1 MNKEINITKAILQT
15 FDHNME
21 AAIRFTLADE
31 QEQQKIRE
39 GFKSITAMTKHEA
52 YSSGTTCVC
61 YVPPMIQ
68 GQCAS
73 HRDYPN
79 INGSVGGDITIRGG
93 QYNVAI
99 GQNAGYNNLGSCNYY
114 CGQVYPNQCRPI
126 TEGFQGF
133 VTEANDGTCIKLTTC
148 DLSSKEHLLKLKD
161 LPEPPKS
168 RLIRE

>member
-1 MNKEINITKAILQT
+1 MKKEINVTKAILQT

-52 YSSGTTCVC
+52 YSSGVTCVC

-99 GQNAGYNNLGSCNYY
+99 GQNRGYDNVPLCNPYY
-114 CGQVYPNQCRPI
+114 CGQVYPNQCKPI

-133 VTEANDGTCIKLTTC
+133 VEVNNGQCAIINTC